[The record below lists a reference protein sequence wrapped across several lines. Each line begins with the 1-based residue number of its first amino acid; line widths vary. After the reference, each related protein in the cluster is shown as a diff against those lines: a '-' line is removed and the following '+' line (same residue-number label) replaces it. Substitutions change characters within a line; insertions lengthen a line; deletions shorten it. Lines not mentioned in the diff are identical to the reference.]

1 MAAGYAVKIA
11 GRLMNKCFIAL
22 FSIVLVGCFSRGAY
36 LTQEKF
42 NQIQVGDSI
51 TKVLDESGKPY
62 SVDTKPSGEK
72 VYKYVETFSTGT
84 RLIYENHYTF
94 VVKDGRIVEK
104 KQWQEQDPPYDLIY
118 QDDPNHHY
126 YP

>member
-1 MAAGYAVKIA
+1 MKKFVLLLIA
-11 GRLMNKCFIAL
+11 PLL
-22 FSIVLVGCFSRGAY
+22 LGCFTRSAY
-36 LTQEKF
+36 LTQEKY

-51 TKVLDESGKPY
+51 SKVLDESGKPY

-72 VYKYVETFSTGT
+72 VYKYIETISTGT
-84 RLIYENHYTF
+84 RLVYENHYAF
-94 VVKDGRIVEK
+94 VVRDGKVVEK
-104 KQWQEQDPPYDLIY
+104 KQWQEQEPPYDLIY